1 MRLISFLLML
11 YFSLL
16 SLAPNWQGVQLLNAS
31 AFIAHYEDYQTEDKD
46 GNILSFIQEHYF
58 NQIQDFHKDHEKL
71 PFKSMVQ
78 VASIYYTETFEVPTP
93 VVHTHLEVMTGVNR
107 NDSKSVSFIS
117 NDFHSIWHPPQL
129 G

>member
-1 MRLISFLLML
+1 ML

-31 AFIAHYEDYQTEDKD
+31 AFIEHYQEYQAETKD
-46 GNILSFIQEHYF
+46 ATLFSFIQEHYF
-58 NQIQDFHKDHEKL
+58 NEFTEFDKEHEGL
-71 PFKSMVQ
+71 PLKSTVQ
-78 VASIYYTETFEVPTP
+78 VSAIYFSEKFEAPIP
-93 VVHTHLEVMTGVNR
+93 VVQSNLELIPNMNR
-107 NDSKSVSFIS
+107 NNSKSVSLIS

>member
-31 AFIAHYEDYQTEDKD
+31 AFIEHYQEYQAESKD
-46 GNILSFIQEHYF
+46 ATLFSFIQEHYF
-58 NQIQDFHKDHEKL
+58 NEFTEFDKEHEGL
-71 PFKSMVQ
+71 PLKTTVQ
-78 VASIYYTETFEVPTP
+78 VAAIYFSEKFEAPIP
-93 VVHTHLEVMTGVNR
+93 VVQSNDEFITDVNR
-107 NDSKSVSFIS
+107 NNSKAVSFIS

>member
-1 MRLISFLLML
+1 MRLISFILML

-31 AFIAHYEDYQTEDKD
+31 AFIEHYQDYQAESKNAT
-46 GNILSFIQEHYF
+46 LFSFIQEHYF
-58 NQIQDFHKDHEKL
+58 NEFTEFDKEHEGL
-71 PFKSMVQ
+71 PLKTAVQ
-78 VASIYYTETFEVPTP
+78 VASIYYTEKFEVPTP
-93 VVHTHLEVMTGVNR
+93 VVQTHVEVITCVNR
-107 NDSKSVSFIS
+107 NNSKADSFIS

>member
-1 MRLISFLLML
+1 MKLISFVLML
-11 YFSLL
+11 YFALL

-31 AFIAHYEDYQTEDKD
+31 AFLEHYEDYQAESKE

-58 NQIQDFHKDHEKL
+58 NQLQEFDKDHEKL
-71 PFKSMVQ
+71 PFKSAVQ
-78 VASIYYTETFEVPTP
+78 VAAIYFTEKFEVPTP
-93 VVHTHLEVMTGVNR
+93 VVQTHEEWIVGGNK
-107 NDSKSVSFIS
+107 NFSKVDSFIS